1 MKYDKIVAISK
12 EKSKKKANIAITQIQ
27 KMLENQERITVEVL
41 RKRTGFSKSFFY
53 RNQEVWRVLENAR
66 SKQQMPCNSME
77 VIRAIEAE
85 DEIINLR
92 IQITKL
98 KSLRQKLLEENK
110 RLRQELRE
118 LSQGQSGICDR
129 ENPNPSICSELWVF
143 ADR

>member
-98 KSLRQKLLEENK
+98 KSLRRKLLEENK

-118 LSQGQSGICDR
+118 LSQMSNQ
-129 ENPNPSICSELWVF
+129 
-143 ADR
+143 

>member
-1 MKYDKIVAISK
+1 MKYDKIVAINK

-98 KSLRQKLLEENK
+98 KSEKQKLLEENE
-110 RLRQELRE
+110 RLRKKLRE
-118 LSQGQSGICDR
+118 LSQMS
-129 ENPNPSICSELWVF
+129 N
-143 ADR
+143 

>member
-41 RKRTGFSKSFFY
+41 RKRTGFSKSLFY

-66 SKQQMPCNSME
+66 SKQQMLCNSME

-118 LSQGQSGICDR
+118 LSQMSNQ
-129 ENPNPSICSELWVF
+129 
-143 ADR
+143 

>member
-98 KSLRQKLLEENK
+98 KSLRQKLLEENN
-110 RLRQELRE
+110 
-118 LSQGQSGICDR
+118 QGSGLQFESTAFVYINKLKKYDKCT
-129 ENPNPSICSELWVF
+129 EETVYTECV
-143 ADR
+143 

>member
-1 MKYDKIVAISK
+1 MKYDKIVAINK

-77 VIRAIEAE
+77 IIRAIEAE

-118 LSQGQSGICDR
+118 LSQMSNQ
-129 ENPNPSICSELWVF
+129 
-143 ADR
+143 

>member
-53 RNQEVWRVLENAR
+53 RNQEVWRVVENAR

-118 LSQGQSGICDR
+118 LSQMSNQ
-129 ENPNPSICSELWVF
+129 
-143 ADR
+143 

>member
-41 RKRTGFSKSFFY
+41 RKRTGFSKSLFY

-66 SKQQMPCNSME
+66 SKQQMLCNSME

-92 IQITKL
+92 IQITK
-98 KSLRQKLLEENK
+98 
-110 RLRQELRE
+110 
-118 LSQGQSGICDR
+118 
-129 ENPNPSICSELWVF
+129 
-143 ADR
+143 

>member
-1 MKYDKIVAISK
+1 MKYDKIVAINK

-118 LSQGQSGICDR
+118 FSQMSNQ
-129 ENPNPSICSELWVF
+129 
-143 ADR
+143 

>member
-1 MKYDKIVAISK
+1 MKYDKIVAINK

-118 LSQGQSGICDR
+118 LSQMSNQ
-129 ENPNPSICSELWVF
+129 
-143 ADR
+143 

>member
-1 MKYDKIVAISK
+1 MKYDKIVVINK

-27 KMLENQERITVEVL
+27 KMLENQERITVEAL
-41 RKRTGFSKSFFY
+41 RKRTGFAKSFFY
-53 RNQEVWRVLENAR
+53 RNQEVRRALENAR

-85 DEIINLR
+85 DEIINLK

-118 LSQGQSGICDR
+118 LSQMSNQ
-129 ENPNPSICSELWVF
+129 
-143 ADR
+143 

>member
-77 VIRAIEAE
+77 GIRAIEAE

-118 LSQGQSGICDR
+118 LSQMSNQ
-129 ENPNPSICSELWVF
+129 
-143 ADR
+143 

>member
-27 KMLENQERITVEVL
+27 KMLENQERITVEEL

-77 VIRAIEAE
+77 VIRAFEAE

-118 LSQGQSGICDR
+118 LSQMSNQ
-129 ENPNPSICSELWVF
+129 
-143 ADR
+143 

>member
-53 RNQEVWRVLENAR
+53 RNQEVWKVLENAR

-118 LSQGQSGICDR
+118 LSQMSNQ
-129 ENPNPSICSELWVF
+129 
-143 ADR
+143 

>member
-66 SKQQMPCNSME
+66 SKQQLPCNSME

-118 LSQGQSGICDR
+118 LSQMSNQ
-129 ENPNPSICSELWVF
+129 
-143 ADR
+143 